1 MLMSFNFFLSFSVT
15 AERQCAAIRAVC
27 DAEIEHMLKTTF
39 EDVFPAEATS
49 VEEYLQ
55 QVLVALQIEYI

>member
-1 MLMSFNFFLSFSVT
+1 MISLCILFDLYFLLLYFYV
-15 AERQCAAIRAVC
+15 
-27 DAEIEHMLKTTF
+27 KTTF

-55 QVLVALQIEYI
+55 QVIFFSSKIFTKNLA

>member
-1 MLMSFNFFLSFSVT
+1 MIIMCLCSPFTLYCFLFYFY
-15 AERQCAAIRAVC
+15 
-27 DAEIEHMLKTTF
+27 MKTTF

-55 QVLVALQIEYI
+55 QVVFCL